1 MQVQLR
7 EKRVQPTDFRTH
19 WCWKQNSWANGNRW
33 QSPIFAREHFCH
45 GLLVPLARNL
55 DGIRVYRRRPALVLS
70 NGSRETVT
78 TLGPRRSGHQGA
90 TINLVRMHVLN
101 RAVAEKS
108 SVAPAAFAFGS

>member
-1 MQVQLR
+1 M
-7 EKRVQPTDFRTH
+7 
-19 WCWKQNSWANGNRW
+19 
-33 QSPIFAREHFCH
+33 
-45 GLLVPLARNL
+45 
-55 DGIRVYRRRPALVLS
+55 LS